1 MPRTRMNPARTY
13 RTLSLGST
21 ELFLLDTRQ
30 FRDDQPCNPDDSFL
44 SDPCPP
50 STTDD
55 PSRTLMGARQKAWL
69 KSALRSSRA
78 RWKLIGNQ
86 VMISSL
92 DAPPRSPLNTDS
104 WDGYGAERA
113 ELIDFI
119 GDQGIEDVAFVTGDI
134 HTFFT
139 SEVTRTGRRATRG
152 DVPDPVNGPVRAVEF
167 VGGSVTS
174 PGIID
179 RVAVSEPERVAAAA
193 PIDAGALGNNPHMA
207 FSNQAYKG
215 YAIVDASSDTLNVR
229 YRAVRDTRQ
238 PHSEVFTLR
247 RFTVESGRA
256 AIASQD
262 GPLPLPAPSAP
273 GPLAPGQV
281 PAPVSLGSPLPLPA
295 V

>member
-1 MPRTRMNPARTY
+1 
-13 RTLSLGST
+13 
-21 ELFLLDTRQ
+21 
-30 FRDDQPCNPDDSFL
+30 
-44 SDPCPP
+44 
-50 STTDD
+50 
-55 PSRTLMGARQKAWL
+55 
-69 KSALRSSRA
+69 
-78 RWKLIGNQ
+78 
-86 VMISSL
+86 MISSL

-167 VGGSVTS
+167 VGGAVTS

-179 RVAVSEPERVAAAA
+179 RVAVSEPERVAAAT
-193 PIDAGALGNNPHMA
+193 PVDAGALGNNPHMA

-215 YAIVDASSDTLNVR
+215 YAIVDASRGTLNVR

-273 GPLAPGQV
+273 GPAGAGSGAGAGVAGEPAAVAGGVGLRPRSRGARSPRGSTTTPSSPSQPAISSSSARSASAVSAGAPGSACAAWTSSA
-281 PAPVSLGSPLPLPA
+281 PAWRSALRSTRATSRSPSRNGST
-295 V
+295 